1 MTIPDAAIGPI
12 IAAIVAG
19 TIAFLVSVLTK
30 EQKTSE
36 FRQQW
41 IDALRSDISQYTAET
56 TELMAYARFHQSLP
70 DKDKIDFTSKHFEKV
85 CNLRILKNRII
96 LRLNR
101 KEHQKIIGL
110 IESYIQDIKQEA
122 ENQKNIPLMSQKED
136 VSSALLEES
145 QLLLKREWSRVKS
158 GESIYRSTK
167 WASLT
172 VMVVAIV
179 LATISYYH
187 NPTNFSLEAAQNLTK

>member
-70 DKDKIDFTSKHFEKV
+70 DKEKRDFTSTHFEKV

-122 ENQKNIPLMSQKED
+122 KNQKDIPLMSQKEE
-136 VSSALLEES
+136 VSSALLKES
-145 QLLLKREWSRVKS
+145 QLLLKKEWRRVKS
-158 GESIYRSTK
+158 GESIYMATK
-167 WASLT
+167 WASLA
-172 VMVVAIV
+172 VLVFSIV
-179 LATISYYH
+179 LAGISHYQDR
-187 NPTNFSLEAAQNLTK
+187 TSVSLEPTQNLTK